1 MNSPSLYTRF
11 SIFILSAFF
20 TVNVAQAQWYDPEKV
35 GKKATEFYQTAFEE
49 FKEGKYAESLSHLDA
64 ALKADPKFLDV
75 YAARADMYTRMKNYP
90 EAVKDYTA
98 LFEKDTVYAKDF
110 LLPYSIAL
118 AGAGSFGK
126 ALETAD
132 KYLANANLNPQNRKV
147 GTERKSSYEFALLY
161 EKNHPVKNYV
171 FNPVNMGDSI
181 NTTDL
186 EYLPSLTVDGN
197 KMIFNRRI
205 NSDEDFYESDKINGV
220 WQAAKPVA
228 GKLNTNYNEGAQ
240 NISQDGQWLIFTG
253 CNYPEGMGSCDL
265 YISYKNK
272 NGEWSEAENMGRTI
286 NSESWESAPSLSP
299 DKRDLYF
306 SSNRPGGFGGS
317 DIWVSHRDVNG
328 KWSKP
333 ENLGP
338 TINTA
343 GDDGTPFIHA
353 DNQTLYFN
361 SAGRKGYGMSDIFVA
376 RKNESGKWQ
385 EPENLGYPINTIDE
399 EGSLVVSA
407 DGKTAYYASDKGSYK
422 NKLDLYSFDLRDDI
436 RALKTLWVKGRI
448 YDKKTNAGLPSTVEL
463 ATIDSGYV
471 LSKLQADEDGNYLTT
486 LPAGKNYSFTV
497 NRKGYLFY
505 SENFAMAGNVSD
517 SPMVVNIALQPI
529 EKGAS
534 IVLKNIFFES
544 KKFDL
549 QAISNP
555 ELDKVVAILKENP
568 SVTILISGY
577 TDNVGKPADNL
588 LLSVNRAK
596 SVVAYLQSKGIDPKR
611 LAGKGFGE
619 ANPIASNTT
628 EEGRAQNRR
637 TELSVLSN

>member
-1 MNSPSLYTRF
+1 MNLSSLYTRF
-11 SIFILSAFF
+11 SIFILFALL
-20 TVNVAQAQWYDPEKV
+20 TANIAHAQWYDPEKV
-35 GKKATEFYQTAFEE
+35 SKKATGFYQSAFEE
-49 FKEGKYAESLSHLDA
+49 FKEGKLTESLADLDA

-75 YAARADMYTRMKNYP
+75 YAARADMYARMKKYP
-90 EAVKDYTA
+90 ESVNDYA
-98 LFEKDTVYAKDF
+98 SLFEKDTVFAKDF
-110 LLPYSIAL
+110 LLPYSVSL
-118 AGAGSFGK
+118 AGAGNFEK
-126 ALETAD
+126 ALQMAD
-132 KYLANANLNPQNRKV
+132 KYLSNANLNPQNRKA
-147 GTERKSSYEFALLY
+147 GTVRKSSYEFALQY
-161 EKNHPVKNYV
+161 EKNHPVKNYI
-171 FNPVNMGDSI
+171 FNPVNMGDGI

-205 NSDEDFYESDKINGV
+205 NNDEDFYESDKVNGV
-220 WQAAKPVA
+220 WQTAKPVA
-228 GKLNTNYNEGAQ
+228 GKLNTNFNEGAQ
-240 NISQDGQWLIFTG
+240 NISQDGEWLVFTG

-272 NGEWSEAENMGRTI
+272 NGEWSEAQNMGRNI

-317 DIWVSHRDVNG
+317 DIWVSHRDANG
-328 KWSKP
+328 NWGKP
-333 ENLGP
+333 ENLGA

-361 SAGRKGYGMSDIFVA
+361 STGHQGYGMSDIFVA
-376 RKNESGKWQ
+376 RKNEIGKWQ
-385 EPENLGYPINTIDE
+385 KPENLGYPINTIDE

-407 DGKTAYYASDKGSYK
+407 DGKTAFYASDKGNYK
-422 NKLDLYSFDLRDDI
+422 NKLDLYTFDLRDDI
-436 RALKTLWVKGRI
+436 RALKTLWVKGKI

-505 SENFAMAGNVSD
+505 SGNFEMTGNITD
-517 SPMVVNIALQPI
+517 SPIVVNIALQPI
-529 EKGAS
+529 EKGAF

-568 SVTILISGY
+568 AVTILISGY

-611 LAGKGFGE
+611 LSGKGFGE
-619 ANPIASNTT
+619 ANPIAPNTT

-637 TELSVLSN
+637 TELTVLSN

>member
-1 MNSPSLYTRF
+1 M
-11 SIFILSAFF
+11 
-20 TVNVAQAQWYDPEKV
+20 
-35 GKKATEFYQTAFEE
+35 QTA
-49 FKEGKYAESLSHLDA
+49 S
-64 ALKADPKFLDV
+64 
-75 YAARADMYTRMKNYP
+75 
-90 EAVKDYTA
+90 
-98 LFEKDTVYAKDF
+98 
-110 LLPYSIAL
+110 
-118 AGAGSFGK
+118 
-126 ALETAD
+126 
-132 KYLANANLNPQNRKV
+132 
-147 GTERKSSYEFALLY
+147 
-161 EKNHPVKNYV
+161 
-171 FNPVNMGDSI
+171 
-181 NTTDL
+181 
-186 EYLPSLTVDGN
+186 
-197 KMIFNRRI
+197 
-205 NSDEDFYESDKINGV
+205 GV
-220 WQAAKPVA
+220 
-228 GKLNTNYNEGAQ
+228 
-240 NISQDGQWLIFTG
+240 S
-253 CNYPEGMGSCDL
+253 
-265 YISYKNK
+265 
-272 NGEWSEAENMGRTI
+272 
-286 NSESWESAPSLSP
+286 
-299 DKRDLYF
+299 
-306 SSNRPGGFGGS
+306 
-317 DIWVSHRDVNG
+317 
-328 KWSKP
+328 P

-361 SAGRKGYGMSDIFVA
+361 STGHTGYGMSDIFVA

-407 DGKTAYYASDKGSYK
+407 DGKTAYYASDKGNYK

-448 YDKKTNAGLPSTVEL
+448 YDKKTNAGLPSMVEL

-471 LSKLQADEDGNYLTT
+471 LSRLQADEDGNYLTT

-505 SENFAMAGNVSD
+505 SENFAMTGNISD

-544 KKFDL
+544 KKFNL
-549 QAISNP
+549 ESTSNP
-555 ELDKVVAILKENP
+555 ELDKVVAIMNENP
-568 SVTILISGY
+568 KLIILISGY

-588 LLSVNRAK
+588 LLSVNRVK

-611 LAGKGFGE
+611 LSGKGFGE
-619 ANPIASNTT
+619 ANPIAPNTT

>member
-1 MNSPSLYTRF
+1 
-11 SIFILSAFF
+11 
-20 TVNVAQAQWYDPEKV
+20 
-35 GKKATEFYQTAFEE
+35 
-49 FKEGKYAESLSHLDA
+49 
-64 ALKADPKFLDV
+64 
-75 YAARADMYTRMKNYP
+75 
-90 EAVKDYTA
+90 
-98 LFEKDTVYAKDF
+98 
-110 LLPYSIAL
+110 
-118 AGAGSFGK
+118 
-126 ALETAD
+126 
-132 KYLANANLNPQNRKV
+132 
-147 GTERKSSYEFALLY
+147 
-161 EKNHPVKNYV
+161 
-171 FNPVNMGDSI
+171 
-181 NTTDL
+181 
-186 EYLPSLTVDGN
+186 
-197 KMIFNRRI
+197 
-205 NSDEDFYESDKINGV
+205 
-220 WQAAKPVA
+220 
-228 GKLNTNYNEGAQ
+228 
-240 NISQDGQWLIFTG
+240 
-253 CNYPEGMGSCDL
+253 
-265 YISYKNK
+265 
-272 NGEWSEAENMGRTI
+272 
-286 NSESWESAPSLSP
+286 
-299 DKRDLYF
+299 
-306 SSNRPGGFGGS
+306 
-317 DIWVSHRDVNG
+317 
-328 KWSKP
+328 
-333 ENLGP
+333 
-338 TINTA
+338 
-343 GDDGTPFIHA
+343 
-353 DNQTLYFN
+353 
-361 SAGRKGYGMSDIFVA
+361 MSDIFVV

-505 SENFAMAGNVSD
+505 SENFAMTGNISD

-549 QAISNP
+549 ETISNP
-555 ELDKVVAILKENP
+555 ELDKVVAIMNENP
-568 SVTILISGY
+568 KLVILISGY

-596 SVVAYLQSKGIDPKR
+596 SVVTYLQSKGIDPKR
-611 LAGKGFGE
+611 LSGKGFGE
-619 ANPIASNTT
+619 ANPITPNTT

>member
-1 MNSPSLYTRF
+1 MNLSSLYTRF
-11 SIFILSAFF
+11 SIFILSALL
-20 TVNVAQAQWYDPEKV
+20 TANIAHAQWYDPEKV
-35 GKKATEFYQTAFEE
+35 SKKATGFYQTAFEE
-49 FKEGKYAESLSHLDA
+49 FKEGKFTESLADLDA

-75 YAARADMYTRMKNYP
+75 YAARADMYARMKKYP
-90 EAVKDYTA
+90 ESVNDYAA
-98 LFEKDTVYAKDF
+98 LFDKDTVYAKDY
-110 LLPYSIAL
+110 LLPYSVSL
-118 AGAGSFGK
+118 AGAGNFEK
-126 ALETAD
+126 ALQMAD
-132 KYLANANLNPQNRKV
+132 KYLANANLNPQNRKAGMV
-147 GTERKSSYEFALLY
+147 RKSSYEFALQY

-171 FNPVNMGDSI
+171 FNPVNMGDGI

-205 NSDEDFYESDKINGV
+205 NNDEDFYESDRVNGV
-220 WQAAKPVA
+220 WQTAKPVA
-228 GKLNTNYNEGAQ
+228 GKLNTNFNEGAQ
-240 NISQDGQWLIFTG
+240 NISQDGEWLIFTG

-272 NGEWSEAENMGRTI
+272 SGEWSEAENMGRTI

-317 DIWVSHRDVNG
+317 DIWVSHRGADGNWG
-328 KWSKP
+328 KP
-333 ENLGP
+333 ENLGA

-361 SAGRKGYGMSDIFVA
+361 STGHIGYGMSDIYVA

-407 DGKTAYYASDKGSYK
+407 DGKTAFYASDKGNYK

-436 RALKTLWVKGRI
+436 RALKTLWVKGKI

-505 SENFAMAGNVSD
+505 SENFEMAGNFSD
-517 SPMVVNIALQPI
+517 SPMIVNIALQPI

-549 QAISNP
+549 QSISNP

-568 SVTILISGY
+568 GVTILISGY

-611 LAGKGFGE
+611 LSGKGFGE
-619 ANPIASNTT
+619 ANPIAPNTT
-628 EEGRAQNRR
+628 EEGRALNRR
-637 TELSVLSN
+637 TELTVLSN